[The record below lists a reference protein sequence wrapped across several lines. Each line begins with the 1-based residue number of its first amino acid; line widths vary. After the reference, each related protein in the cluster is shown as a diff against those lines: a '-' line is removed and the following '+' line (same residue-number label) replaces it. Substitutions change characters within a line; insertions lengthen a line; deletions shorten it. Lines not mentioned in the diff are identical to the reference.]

1 MLDKLEN
8 DMIYKEID
16 KLFKEIEEENLNE
29 LDNKTEIFEN

>member
-16 KLFKEIEEENLNE
+16 KLFKEIEEENLRKQE
-29 LDNKTEIFEN
+29 KLKQ